1 MLTVIM
7 APTVPNIIII
17 ILTDSEEE
25 AELQSMIKSDEE
37 KNQNVLFDPC
47 YAGGGVIYNSWS
59 ECSLSLATKEEPRF
73 LIFTYT
79 SHFILLK
86 QLASSTRR
94 RKVDGHFSAA
104 IPPPPYSPQPPPTT
118 PR

>member
-1 MLTVIM
+1 MHQKIHKRIKQDRKFTILMLTVIM

-47 YAGGGVIYNSWS
+47 IAGGGVLYNSWS
-59 ECSLSLATKEEPRF
+59 ECSLSIVLNLLQPLLGRSFCPVQRCHVIIIPRLF
-73 LIFTYT
+73 VKP
-79 SHFILLK
+79 LL
-86 QLASSTRR
+86 T
-94 RKVDGHFSAA
+94 
-104 IPPPPYSPQPPPTT
+104 
-118 PR
+118 